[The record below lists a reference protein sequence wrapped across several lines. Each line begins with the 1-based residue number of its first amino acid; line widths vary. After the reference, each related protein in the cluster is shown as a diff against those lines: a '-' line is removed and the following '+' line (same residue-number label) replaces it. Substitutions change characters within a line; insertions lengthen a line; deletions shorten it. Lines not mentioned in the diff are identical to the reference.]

1 MSEARIPLRRWST
14 AGWLLAAWLVVQAL
28 LAGWFW
34 SRLLPFA
41 HGLGGDELQIAN
53 LAWFWRHGHLPYFA
67 DGAGRGV
74 FNPYGPVFPW
84 LCGALTLE
92 GAFYPVARGLVVLAL
107 VVAAAAVAVGTGR
120 GRWPWLAV
128 ALLPT
133 LRPVFEFGCR
143 ARVDL
148 PAAAAALVGFLL
160 VTRGRTWQVVVGVL
174 ALVVATQT
182 KASAI
187 AAPLAAVAVLWPTDR
202 RRAVAVAGGWAAL
215 CAVAVIALQ
224 QASGGGYLTNLLR
237 PADDWSRA
245 IDLAA
250 RPLGS
255 APFLL
260 LALAAAWRRLDEGD
274 RGSLRDARLY
284 AWAAY
289 AVAVVTG
296 ANWGSG
302 WHYLIEL
309 HLALAWL
316 AAASLALLAR
326 RGDRDGKRLVELL
339 LLAHAIMAVPYL
351 QTVAQHKLDQRREAA
366 AGYARALPSLT
377 RRVAAGQRL
386 AVLDNPYAADA
397 LLSLGQPHLL
407 DLIDLR
413 PMPAERQQAL
423 LAETLT
429 NGYVDAILCGPGLSE
444 WHPGGATEL

>member
-1 MSEARIPLRRWST
+1 MSEARTASRRWST
-14 AGWLLAAWLVVQAL
+14 AGKLLAVWLVVQAL
-28 LAGWFW
+28 LALWFW

-67 DGAGRGV
+67 DGVHRGV
-74 FNPYGPVFPW
+74 FNPYGPAFPW
-84 LCGALTLE
+84 LCGALTAD
-92 GAFYPVARGLVVLAL
+92 GAFYPVARGLVMLAL
-107 VVAAAAVAVGTGR
+107 VAAAAAVAVGTGR
-120 GRWPWLAV
+120 DRWPWLAV

-143 ARVDL
+143 ARVDV
-148 PAAAAALVGFLL
+148 PAAAVALVGFLL
-160 VTRGRTWQVVVGVL
+160 VTRGRTWQVAAGVL

-187 AAPLAAVAVLWPTDR
+187 AAPLAAVAVLWPANR

-215 CAVAVIALQ
+215 CAAAVMGLQ
-224 QASGGGYLTNLLR
+224 QASGGGYLSNLLR

-245 IDLAA
+245 VDLAA

-260 LALAAAWRRLDEGD
+260 LAVAVGWRRLDGD
-274 RGSLRDARLY
+274 ERGSLRDGRLY

-316 AAASLALLAR
+316 AAASLALLSR
-326 RGDRDGKRLVELL
+326 RGDGEGRRLVELL
-339 LLAHAIMAVPYL
+339 LLAHVIMAVPYL
-351 QTVAQHKLDQRREAA
+351 QTVAEHKLAQRREAA
-366 AGYARALPSLT
+366 AGYAQALPELS

-386 AVLDNPYAADA
+386 AVLGNPYAADA
-397 LLSLGQPHLL
+397 LLSLDQPHLL
-407 DLIDLR
+407 DLVDLR
-413 PMPAERQQAL
+413 PMPAERRRAL

-429 NGYVDAILCGPGLSE
+429 NGYLDAILCGPGLSE